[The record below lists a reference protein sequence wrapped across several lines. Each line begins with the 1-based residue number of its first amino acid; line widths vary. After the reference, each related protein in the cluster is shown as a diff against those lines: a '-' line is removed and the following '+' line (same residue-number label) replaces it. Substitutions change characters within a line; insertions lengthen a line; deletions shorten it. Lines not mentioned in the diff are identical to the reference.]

1 MPKAFPDENRWPFLG
16 RSDEIKR
23 CLAFLNPEHPDVPSR
38 LLRIAGESGS
48 GKSFF
53 CKELILRFTERAPAS
68 IALYVNVEESHFE
81 STDLEKRLSLIASYP
96 ATPTRTDPQHI
107 PVNSDLASYLRPLP
121 RWMRGLRYGY
131 NAIRESTSE
140 IPIVGTA
147 VKSLL
152 PSELPVSNRRAL
164 ASARRIWDY
173 LIVVAKQ
180 EPVLLVVDNFQF
192 LSDSVAIELDSFL
205 ALADVGFR
213 LVVIDRLNEGV
224 SESWNLRCFSDHRL
238 TLQLSPL
245 SEKDV
250 RDLVTTV
257 LEPQTPN
264 LNEISNVIFRK
275 SEGNPKQVW
284 LQLRT
289 YELNTDAERI
299 YRESKQSRRRANAA
313 EVALG
318 TYEDTIQNLPTL
330 DRITLQLV
338 TLLMGGLKVE
348 DVVAIL
354 RRIAGAFSEDEIKR
368 AILDLTLIGLVI
380 VNGSQNNRIRTE
392 HELVSRS
399 VRRITSEM
407 EAIELRQDVIAALMG
422 RLDSAPGDSEY
433 DRLTDRLVGLLSAE
447 DLRHRPDFLAHLIS
461 LIDRQSS
468 KERFHYLSSLF
479 TTGSCQGALSI
490 LPPHSLE
497 AFLNAFQKIS
507 QFDKGLAAAELIRA
521 GGKLPARTLNLYSAK
536 YLVQKFE
543 YSAAENLLRN
553 IDQGSDR
560 DVVLFHILLNLCRD
574 EEARE
579 IVERV
584 RVESH
589 LDEHQCVIL
598 RNSSHL
604 YDENNARKI
613 LNKAAEG
620 FRRLGSKFGEATTLN
635 NAAVLELWAGN
646 NSAAHALLLDSELI
660 FQSLDSNEIYQPLTN
675 LAILCALENDLN
687 AARRYLD
694 QASVSVSPWLRMD
707 GTMLRFNRFVFELID
722 GSINSS
728 EATKTAD
735 LLYRESLELKDL
747 RFQQVLA
754 WFAHKLQK
762 VFTGSASIPLPEN
775 FDERIRNS
783 RRSGLEVFR
792 HASIEGREI
801 PIVFVLSPHWRY

>member
-16 RSDEIKR
+16 RSDEIRR
-23 CLAFLNPEHPDVPSR
+23 CLAFLNPTHSDVPSR

-53 CKELILRFTERAPAS
+53 CKELILRFTEHAPTS
-68 IALYVNVEESHFE
+68 IALYINVEESQFE

-107 PVNSDLASYLRPLP
+107 PVNADLASYLRPLP
-121 RWMRGLRYGY
+121 RWMRGMRHGY
-131 NAIRESTSE
+131 KAIRESTSE

-147 VKSLL
+147 VKTLL
-152 PSELPVSNRRAL
+152 PSELPVSSRRAM

-173 LIVVAKQ
+173 LIVIAKQ
-180 EPVLLVVDNFQF
+180 EPVLLVIDNFQF
-192 LSDSVAIELDSFL
+192 LSDSVAVELDSFL
-205 ALADVGFR
+205 TLADVGFR
-213 LVVIDRLNEGV
+213 LVVVDRLNEGV
-224 SESWNLRCFSDHRL
+224 SDAWNLRCFSDHRL
-238 TLQLSPL
+238 TLQIPPL
-245 SEKDV
+245 TEKDV
-250 RDLVTTV
+250 RDVINTV

-264 LNEISNVIFRK
+264 LNEISNLIFRK

-289 YELNTDAERI
+289 YELNTEAEQI
-299 YRESKQSRRRANAA
+299 SRESRQSRRRAKAA

-318 TYEDTIQNLPTL
+318 TYEDTIQNLPSL
-330 DRITLQLV
+330 DKMTLQLV

-407 EAIELRQDVIAALMG
+407 EAIELRQDVIAALMS

-433 DRLTDRLVGLLSAE
+433 DRLTDRLVGLLSSE
-447 DLRHRPDFLAHLIS
+447 DFKHRPDFLAHLIS

-479 TTGSCQGALSI
+479 ATPSSQGTLSI
-490 LPPHSLE
+490 LPSHSLE
-497 AFLNAFQKIS
+497 AFLNAFQKTS

-521 GGKLPARTLNLYSAK
+521 CNKLSARTLDLYSAK

-543 YSAAENLLRN
+543 YTAAENLLRT
-553 IDQGSDR
+553 IEPGSDR
-560 DVVLFHILLNLCRD
+560 DVVLFNILLNLCRN

-579 IVERV
+579 IVQRV
-584 RVESH
+584 RVGSN

-604 YDENNARKI
+604 YDEKNARKI
-613 LNKAAEG
+613 LKKAAEG

-646 NSAAHALLLDSELI
+646 LSAAHTLLLDAELAL
-660 FQSLDSNEIYQPLTN
+660 QELDSNEIYQPLTN
-675 LAILCALENDLN
+675 LAVLCAMENDLN

-694 QASVSVSPWLRMD
+694 QAGVSVSPWLRMD
-707 GTMLRFNRFVFELID
+707 GTMLKFNRFVFDLID
-722 GSINSS
+722 GSINSF

-754 WFAHKLQK
+754 WFGHELQK
-762 VFTGSASIPLPEN
+762 VFTGRSSIPYPEG
-775 FDERIRNS
+775 FEDRIRS
-783 RRSGLEVFR
+783 TKCSGLEIFR
-792 HASIEGREI
+792 HATVEGREI